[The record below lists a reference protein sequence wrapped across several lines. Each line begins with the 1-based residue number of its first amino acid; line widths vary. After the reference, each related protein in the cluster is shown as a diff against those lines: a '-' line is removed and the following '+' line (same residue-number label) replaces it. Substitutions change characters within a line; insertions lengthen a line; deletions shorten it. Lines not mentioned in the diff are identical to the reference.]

1 MKKITLLLAICLCTS
16 YYASAQVPLLP
27 KVQFGVKAGVNMSS
41 FSLSN
46 PSFDAKNRAGYLGG
60 FWGRFSALGIMIQP
74 ELYLTGKNV
83 QIKENDNVNRVNF
96 TSIDVPVL
104 FGAKV
109 GALGLGG
116 RFYTGPLVSFVIN
129 DDQNLG
135 GAFVDAVTL
144 SDIKKQAFAWT
155 VGAGLDVRRL
165 SVDLRYE
172 AGLTKHAYNKNSSRT
187 RINLFNLS
195 LGYRFN

>member
-16 YYASAQVPLLP
+16 YYAMAQLPLVP
-27 KVQFGVKAGVNMSS
+27 KFQFGVKAGVNMSS

-46 PSFDAKNRAGYLGG
+46 PDFGSGNRAGYLGG
-60 FWGRFSALGIMIQP
+60 FWGRFSVVGIMIQP

-83 QIKENDNVNRVNF
+83 KIEENGVVNNVKF
-96 TSIDVPVL
+96 TSIDVPLLV
-104 FGAKV
+104 GAKV

-116 RFYTGPLVSFVIN
+116 RFYTGPLASFTISKDQSLGSAVGN
-129 DDQNLG
+129 AATLTNLKDQN
-135 GAFVDAVTL
+135 
-144 SDIKKQAFAWT
+144 FAWT
-155 VGAGLDVRRL
+155 VGAGVDVQKL

-172 AGLTKHAYNKNSSRT
+172 AGLTKQTYNNGYSKT

-195 LGYRFN
+195 LAYKLY